1 MKSGHWPKELVKQ
14 ITGANREDLHSL
26 TRRSKF
32 CTNVRTSV
40 CEFIRL
46 LFEASADS
54 AEQLTRRH
62 LKKERLT
69 IKCDHLGP
77 VVSISTWSTKWRK
90 VYRAI
95 CREKEN
101 WERKRIE
108 RANWERWEDCNHGD
122 CPTTVNILNVLKMIG
137 SFCLLLSIRHLLTR
151 FANSVCQLGLPIE
164 DFNIDKKFSGPL
176 RT

>member
-1 MKSGHWPKELVKQ
+1 MFVQVFVSSSGYPL
-14 ITGANREDLHSL
+14 
-26 TRRSKF
+26 
-32 CTNVRTSV
+32 
-40 CEFIRL
+40 
-46 LFEASADS
+46 EASVNS

-62 LKKERLT
+62 LKKERLA

-108 RANWERWEDCNHGD
+108 RANWERWEDCNHGN

-164 DFNIDKKFSGPL
+164 DFNIDKKFFGPL